1 MPFFSKKVV
10 HLVLQSSKDILGC
23 AHHCQKRNIDAEGL
37 DSICNGFYISSVSFL
52 SLFSIFVIVLFK
64 NSTLYVQS

>member
-23 AHHCQKRNIDAEGL
+23 AHHCQKRNMDAEGL

-52 SLFSIFVIVLFK
+52 SLNIVLFK